1 MMVAVEPR
9 SASLPAAAGTG
20 VPGRG
25 GEQPQAQP
33 LGLQLRAWCSARVRV
48 CIQAVSSQASATMAH
63 QIWFWAKSCSGRLA
77 SLVSFTARIRPSAW
91 ARLRCRNSRSA
102 NRPRLVLVTNA
113 VKRLAESGQKS
124 D

>member
-1 MMVAVEPR
+1 
-9 SASLPAAAGTG
+9 
-20 VPGRG
+20 
-25 GEQPQAQP
+25 
-33 LGLQLRAWCSARVRV
+33 VRV
-48 CIQAVSSQASATMAH
+48 DRAAVGLGPDPHRLAAATMAH

-77 SLVSFTARIRPSAW
+77 GHVSFTARIRPSAW
-91 ARLRCRNSRSA
+91 ARLRCRGSRFA